1 MQRFSLVNVASPS
14 PSGPNATL
22 LMTNR
27 VVESVLERLVD
38 WAAAALEK
46 SSNQPVLP
54 HAIIAFN
61 ASENDIPEELWDV
74 EQATAALMESL
85 SRTVYQNA
93 TFKKYA
99 QFWRVCDRQL
109 NLIRC
114 LRYYADLGFDLGTQS
129 TNRKCAR
136 TGIILLQLPS
146 CCTHPND
153 RQTNAHPS
161 AS

>member
-1 MQRFSLVNVASPS
+1 MVEGA
-14 PSGPNATL
+14 L
-22 LMTNR
+22 LISNR

-99 QFWRVCDRQL
+99 QFWRVRTRRMQL
-109 NLIRC
+109 DMIAETLC
-114 LRYYADLGFDLGTQS
+114 
-129 TNRKCAR
+129 
-136 TGIILLQLPS
+136 
-146 CCTHPND
+146 
-153 RQTNAHPS
+153 
-161 AS
+161 

>member
-1 MQRFSLVNVASPS
+1 MFDAAPLTGQHYLSIPERSKGA
-14 PSGPNATL
+14 L
-22 LMTNR
+22 LISNR

-74 EQATAALMESL
+74 EEATAALMESL

-99 QFWRVCDRQL
+99 QF
-109 NLIRC
+109 
-114 LRYYADLGFDLGTQS
+114 
-129 TNRKCAR
+129 
-136 TGIILLQLPS
+136 
-146 CCTHPND
+146 
-153 RQTNAHPS
+153 
-161 AS
+161 

>member
-1 MQRFSLVNVASPS
+1 
-14 PSGPNATL
+14 
-22 LMTNR
+22 MTNR

-99 QFWRVCDRQL
+99 QFWRVRDRKAQNYMISETL
-109 NLIRC
+109 C
-114 LRYYADLGFDLGTQS
+114 
-129 TNRKCAR
+129 
-136 TGIILLQLPS
+136 
-146 CCTHPND
+146 
-153 RQTNAHPS
+153 
-161 AS
+161 